1 MCGRDRWAMG
11 RVVFWVTGERVCRS
25 WLWPL
30 LQALGW
36 TACSLSLVCSWHLS
50 QIHHLGWLSFKN
62 SGRAWSSN
70 DCWVFFCLCF
80 FFDYRYYFN
89 SQHKHVYFVLPHRS
103 SIQWNRSLHAMQP
116 SPSHPAAAGGCA
128 VQPWAPAS
136 TALCRGKACQAE
148 KPKDRSFVCRKII
161 RPTSYQ
167 ELYFIALD
175 VNSVLLQR

>member
-1 MCGRDRWAMG
+1 MSHGESRILSYWGNSLQVLTMTSATS
-11 RVVFWVTGERVCRS
+11 TGLDS
-25 WLWPL
+25 PQSQLG
-30 LQALGW
+30 LQLTFITDPSLG
-36 TACSLSLVCSWHLS
+36 L
-50 QIHHLGWLSFKN
+50 IFKN
-62 SGRAWSSN
+62 SGRARSSN
-70 DCWVFFCLCF
+70 DCWVFFVWFF